1 MKVLADTARADTKLV
16 LIGINKAGE
25 CLIQL
30 APDLNNRIDT
40 IKFEKNPEEKIEEL
54 ITKGEDVLNITITC
68 KKDIVGNSYGSFHIA
83 QMLCKTLCIDQRITE
98 QQRDRIEISA
108 PIKNI
113 IHIKMQ
119 ELARIFTPT
128 TRTFA
133 AGNRN
138 RRDGRALYLRL
149 LVWLSEA
156 DDGALQMNEVSMVH
170 PQYKYSINQIADKGY
185 ITRLIDNN
193 ANIKDVLYYDASSRI
208 LAIEDPKY
216 MFYLKNTDWNQFA
229 KEMGFKLE
237 NIKTLYDF
245 ALSFAGEKRVYAESL
260 YNHLTENEYSVFY
273 DKNQTPDILGKDLDK
288 YFEPIYEAGATYV
301 IVLMDAYYP
310 KKVWTVFESKHY
322 KDRFGENSVI
332 PIIFND
338 FILSP
343 TDPLYNKGC
352 LTIDRGKDMEEQI
365 NEIVRILIEKMNS

>member
-68 KKDIVGNSYGSFHIA
+68 KKEIVGNSYGSFHIA

-119 ELARIFTPT
+119 ELARVFTPT

-149 LVWLSEA
+149 LIWLSEA

-170 PQYKYSINQIADKGY
+170 PQ
-185 ITRLIDNN
+185 L
-193 ANIKDVLYYDASSRI
+193 NIS
-208 LAIEDPKY
+208 
-216 MFYLKNTDWNQFA
+216 
-229 KEMGFKLE
+229 
-237 NIKTLYDF
+237 
-245 ALSFAGEKRVYAESL
+245 
-260 YNHLTENEYSVFY
+260 
-273 DKNQTPDILGKDLDK
+273 
-288 YFEPIYEAGATYV
+288 
-301 IVLMDAYYP
+301 IVLIRLQTKA
-310 KKVWTVFESKHY
+310 
-322 KDRFGENSVI
+322 
-332 PIIFND
+332 
-338 FILSP
+338 ILP
-343 TDPLYNKGC
+343 D
-352 LTIDRGKDMEEQI
+352 
-365 NEIVRILIEKMNS
+365 